1 MKERNKKQEA
11 RQRRSLQIE
20 KFEHRMVPA
29 ASILPVDVI
38 EVDVLEESISTPVHS
53 AMEVTEQVKQQG
65 ALVNQLS
72 EGKGTRIWTDGT
84 FSSVVEKLAPGVWTN
99 GNATSVVEKLA
110 PAVADLWHD
119 AIPEE
124 DFGLRIADRANGI
137 TFPDDLGPPG
147 VWTNGNATSV
157 VEKMAPAVD
166 DLWHDAIPE
175 EDFGLRVADLA
186 NGITFP
192 DDLGPPG
199 VWTNGNATSVV
210 EASVVDRT
218 GPRASS
224 TWVPCPPYEPVAAE
238 VDQIFHDAGEPDI
251 PVVAS
256 QGWKNVVKSW

>member
-157 VEKMAPAVD
+157 VE
-166 DLWHDAIPE
+166 
-175 EDFGLRVADLA
+175 
-186 NGITFP
+186 
-192 DDLGPPG
+192 
-199 VWTNGNATSVV
+199 
-210 EASVVDRT
+210 ASVVDRT

>member
-29 ASILPVDVI
+29 ASILPFDVI

-99 GNATSVVEKLA
+99 GNATSVVEK
-110 PAVADLWHD
+110 
-119 AIPEE
+119 
-124 DFGLRIADRANGI
+124 
-137 TFPDDLGPPG
+137 
-147 VWTNGNATSV
+147 
-157 VEKMAPAVD
+157 MAPAVD

-199 VWTNGNATSVV
+199 VWTNGNATSVE

-224 TWVPCPPYEPVAAE
+224 TWAPCPPYEPVAAE